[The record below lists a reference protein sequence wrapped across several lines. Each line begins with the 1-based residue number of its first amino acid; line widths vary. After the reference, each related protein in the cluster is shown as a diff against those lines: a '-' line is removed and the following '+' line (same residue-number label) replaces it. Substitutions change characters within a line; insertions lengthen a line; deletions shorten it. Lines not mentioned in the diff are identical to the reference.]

1 MEMRKDASERTVISS
16 IRQIL
21 YAEPRRPFDYF
32 RFNVGENAVELGV
45 ILTYE
50 REHRVQLYISLHGP
64 GGFRGNRMNLS
75 GYGELV
81 SDLWIGINQAGPGG
95 IAGPIP
101 SGEWTAQLDIDYLE
115 KDVPISLEIYAVYDR
130 EQPEFHPLPEL
141 HDRVIRAEKGWYKGE
156 LHCHSIESD
165 GHATVEE
172 IAELAAAD
180 GLDFLA
186 ITDHFTTSQ
195 WNKLAEVAGK
205 LPLALM
211 HSCEIT
217 SHMGHANMH
226 GLQRW
231 VDVFVNKPG
240 CGGMNTAADD
250 THSQG
255 GLFCINHAFSDG
267 CSWKDF
273 DFDFAKA
280 DLIEIYHD
288 MEGPNNEMMIKLW
301 DELLNRGYSITG
313 VGGSDAHRYP
323 PMVPPAKHRLLTC
336 VLADELS
343 EKGIL
348 AGLKAGRAYVSRG
361 TDIRFTA
368 VNAAGREAVMG
379 DTISAVGK
387 NVKFTLEYRSPLT
400 LRCFIH
406 RNGLLWSSCVLPDS
420 GNEWKSFTF
429 EVPAER
435 AGIFRAELHELYIDP
450 EFKGIEWRDFRTTQ
464 ALGNPIRVTE

>member
-1 MEMRKDASERTVISS
+1 MDPRKPVSERTVIRS

-21 YAEPRRPFDYF
+21 HQEPRRPFDYF
-32 RFNVGENAVELGV
+32 RFNVSEHAVELGV

-64 GGFRGNRMNLS
+64 DGFRGNRMNLS

-101 SGEWTAQLDIDYLE
+101 AGEWTAQLDIDYLE
-115 KDVPISLEIYAVYDR
+115 KDVPISLDIYAVY
-130 EQPEFHPLPEL
+130 EQEQMEYLPLLEL
-141 HDRVIRAEKGWYKGE
+141 RDRVIKNESGWYKGE

-165 GHATVEE
+165 GHAAVEE
-172 IAELAAAD
+172 IAGLAAEE

-195 WNKLAEVAGK
+195 WNKLAAVADRF
-205 LPLALM
+205 PLALL

-226 GLQRW
+226 GLKRW

-301 DELLNRGYSITG
+301 DELLNRGYHITG
-313 VGGSDAHRYP
+313 VGGTDAHRYP

-336 VLADELS
+336 IYADELS
-343 EKGIL
+343 EKGIINGL
-348 AGLKAGRAYVSRG
+348 RAGHAYVTRG
-361 TDIRFTA
+361 TEIRFSA
-368 VNAAGREAVMG
+368 VNAAGEMRIMG
-379 DTISAVGK
+379 DELASHKQPIQ
-387 NVKFTLEYRSPLT
+387 FTLEYRSNLK

-406 RNGLLWSSCVLPDS
+406 RNGLLWSSCILPDS
-420 GNEWKSFTF
+420 ENEWKTLSF
-429 EVPAER
+429 EVPPDR
-435 AGIFRAELHELYIDP
+435 AGIFRAELHELYTDP

-464 ALGNPIRVTE
+464 ALSNPIWILD